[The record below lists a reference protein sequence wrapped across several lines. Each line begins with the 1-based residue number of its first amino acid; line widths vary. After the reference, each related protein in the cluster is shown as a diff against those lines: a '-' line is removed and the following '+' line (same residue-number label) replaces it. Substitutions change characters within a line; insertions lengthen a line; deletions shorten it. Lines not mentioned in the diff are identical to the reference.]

1 MPYFKYLG
9 LTLGSTLNY
18 SKHIASVLKLNFYKM
33 TLLAKLKKYLNGDS
47 ALLIYKTMLLP
58 YFDYADVIICKAIDK
73 IQTLQNKCLRIC
85 TGYSGFLLLSCC
97 VIDRS
102 DLQNLQNYILH
113 VCYRSRLTDMVRI
126 VGIFGTANAET
137 VTMVT

>member
-1 MPYFKYLG
+1 
-9 LTLGSTLNY
+9 
-18 SKHIASVLKLNFYKM
+18 M
-33 TLLAKLKKYLNGDS
+33 TLLAKLKKYLNGDIY

-58 YFDYADVIICKAIDK
+58 YFDYADVIICKANQEDIDK

-97 VIDRS
+97 VSDRS

-126 VGIFGTANAET
+126 LDLHNRSYLVSLEQR
-137 VTMVT
+137 MRKQLLW